1 MTASPTPPLAAPP
14 ADDEARAAAIRL
26 RHAIRA
32 RRRRAA
38 APRVLARRAG

>member
-1 MTASPTPPLAAPP
+1 MTASPSPDVKV